1 MVKDKTENVGPKT
14 VKAILA
20 EIGVGFG
27 GKTPNVFRVLSRNEA
42 VLKAAHA
49 MMGELTNGGILSD
62 IDREIVAI
70 TTAMEKNCEYCTT
83 AHQDVAKR
91 CGAPE
96 DDVEAILNRTAP
108 KDARSRALIDTVQK
122 LYARNGRLS
131 QMELADISSSGISE
145 AELLEI
151 IAYMSVYQML
161 SFVTNNWETPID
173 PQFRKAK

>member
-1 MVKDKTENVGPKT
+1 MVKNEAKNADHKT
-14 VKAILA
+14 VNEILA

-42 VLKAAHA
+42 VLKAAQA
-49 MMGELTNGGILSD
+49 MMNELGNGGVLSD

-70 TTAMEKNCEYCTT
+70 ATAMANSCQYCTT
-83 AHQDVAKR
+83 AHADVAKR

-96 DDVEAILNRTAP
+96 DDIAAILNKTAP
-108 KDARSRALIDTVQK
+108 SDKRSQALIDTVQK
-122 LYARNGRLS
+122 LYERNGRLS
-131 QMELADISSSGISE
+131 QMELADVTSIGISE

-151 IAYMSVYQML
+151 IAYMSLFQMM

-173 PQFRKAK
+173 PQFRSAK